1 MKLNTSKL
9 INQTGGRAMTD
20 NTEPTIDEYLD
31 RISELNKLGYPDLDG
46 ACNICGVHPDALKAL
61 IANQVRE
68 ARIKELKLWQSY
80 WKNGKDT
87 RNTDSYVSD
96 RIKELGE

>member
-1 MKLNTSKL
+1 M
-9 INQTGGRAMTD
+9 ID

-61 IANQVRE
+61 IANQIQE
-68 ARIKELKLWQSY
+68 AKLKELE
-80 WKNGKDT
+80 DF
-87 RNTDSYVSD
+87 RNSWHTMIRQEVHQDLND
-96 RIKELGE
+96 RIAQLRSTK

>member
-1 MKLNTSKL
+1 M
-9 INQTGGRAMTD
+9 
-20 NTEPTIDEYLD
+20 TEPTIDEYLD

-68 ARIKELKLWQSY
+68 ARIDELKLIEQAQQDEDKWSLFCMD
-80 WKNGKDT
+80 DT
-87 RNTDSYVSD
+87 SD
-96 RIKELGE
+96 FSNYITARIKELGE